1 MPPSIDAVADTA
13 PWRLQPVESTST
25 QRRAAEEEE
34 RAASAAQPA
43 AAFRP
48 REEPVAGVY
57 TPPSDV
63 VASVQR
69 FTPDSVAPALAEA
82 LASEPWGHPMPQ
94 KFMWEQAPDASERS
108 VRREEPAAAPVTVAA
123 ASASPP
129 APAAS
134 SAPAAT
140 PIATTAA
147 APATQAAV
155 DAAGA
160 AAPVATA
167 WLTSLL
173 KAR

>member
-1 MPPSIDAVADTA
+1 MHSSVDAVADTA
-13 PWRLQPVESTST
+13 PWRLQPVESIST
-25 QRRAAEEEE
+25 GRRTASDE
-34 RAASAAQPA
+34 RPDAGPEPAAS
-43 AAFRP
+43 FRA
-48 REEPVAGVY
+48 RDDTMVGVY
-57 TPPSDV
+57 APPGDV
-63 VASVQR
+63 VASVRR

-94 KFMWEQAPDASERS
+94 KSVWEQTAAARERS
-108 VRREEPAAAPVTVAA
+108 VRQAEPAEAAVTVAA
-123 ASASPP
+123 VSATPP

-140 PIATTAA
+140 AVATTAA
-147 APATQAAV
+147 APATLAAV
-155 DAAGA
+155 DAACS